1 MMARQP
7 VQSRA
12 GTSATTRTGT
22 WVRGSPASD
31 APPAQHYV
39 PQPLPCGL
47 HDAACHTARLFV
59 RLRQH
64 AARYPARRGT
74 RHHAVSRGAHA
85 SAYAWEIASAAA
97 YRAVWD
103 TAPRGISCRIGYRAV
118 RDTMQAMTTSTQ
130 RSSTLRWQ
138 GCSASARSRRT
149 VWYRCARA
157 HAVRARMRVRA
168 RAHVCVRVRMCA
180 CVCVRARV
188 CACVRAR
195 ACATRSAP
203 LCTMRCMRVHR
214 RNLVPLRARAV
225 PYSVRRACARVVAGG
240 IPRHRPAKA

>member
-1 MMARQP
+1 M
-7 VQSRA
+7 
-12 GTSATTRTGT
+12 
-22 WVRGSPASD
+22 RGSAASD
-31 APPAQHYV
+31 APAQHYV

-47 HDAACHTARLFV
+47 HDAACHTARSFV

-74 RHHAVSRGAHA
+74 RHHAGSCGAYA

-103 TAPRGISCRIGYRAV
+103 TAPHGISCRIGYRAV

-149 VWYRCARA
+149 VWYRCVRA

-168 RAHVCVRVRMCA
+168 RVCACTHAPACARMRVRACACVRACVCVCACVRVR
-180 CVCVRARV
+180 
-188 CACVRAR
+188 ACVRAR
-195 ACATRSAP
+195 ACARVRDPFRAFVHDAMHESASTEP
-203 LCTMRCMRVHR
+203 CASA
-214 RNLVPLRARAV
+214 RAR
-225 PYSVRRACARVVAGG
+225 RAL
-240 IPRHRPAKA
+240 

>member
-1 MMARQP
+1 M
-7 VQSRA
+7 
-12 GTSATTRTGT
+12 
-22 WVRGSPASD
+22 RGSPSSD
-31 APPAQHYV
+31 APAQHYV

-47 HDAACHTARLFV
+47 HDAACHTARSFV

-74 RHHAVSRGAHA
+74 RHHAGSCGAYA

-103 TAPRGISCRIGYRAV
+103 TAPHGISCRIGYRVV

-149 VWYRCARA
+149 VWYRCVRA
-157 HAVRARMRVRA
+157 HAVRACKCARMRVRA
-168 RAHVCVRVRMCA
+168 RAHVCVRVPACARM
-180 CVCVRARV
+180 CVRA
-188 CACVRAR
+188 CACVRDPFRAFVHNAMHESASTEPCASAR
-195 ACATRSAP
+195 A
-203 LCTMRCMRVHR
+203 
-214 RNLVPLRARAV
+214 
-225 PYSVRRACARVVAGG
+225 RRAL
-240 IPRHRPAKA
+240 

>member
-1 MMARQP
+1 MMAQQP

-31 APPAQHYV
+31 APAQHYV

-47 HDAACHTARLFV
+47 HDAACHTARSFV

-149 VWYRCARA
+149 VGYRCVRA
-157 HAVRARMRVRA
+157 HAVRACTRACMRVRA
-168 RAHVCVRVRMCA
+168 RARM
-180 CVCVRARV
+180 CVRA
-188 CACVRAR
+188 CACVRDPFRAFVHDAMHESASAEPCASAR
-195 ACATRSAP
+195 A
-203 LCTMRCMRVHR
+203 
-214 RNLVPLRARAV
+214 
-225 PYSVRRACARVVAGG
+225 RRAL
-240 IPRHRPAKA
+240 